1 MELELRAFVREQEGF
16 LRSVRRTAARTSV
29 TWVAWTLTTVTWR
42 VSNTT
47 REDLH

>member
-1 MELELRAFVREQEGF
+1 MELELHASVREQEGF
-16 LRSVRRTAARTSV
+16 LRGVGRTAARTSV
-29 TWVAWTLTTVTWR
+29 TGVAWTPATVTWR